1 MFMVAIKKPQK
12 VLAAALV
19 LWIAAGVAFAQTS
32 DTSTRLEELFVELAE
47 PGRDD
52 WQRIEGEIVRI
63 WSQSGSDAMDML
75 LQRGNDAMA
84 RQDLKS
90 AVGHYSALIDH
101 APDFAEGWNARATAY
116 YHMGEYALSVSDIE
130 RVLALNPRHFG
141 ALWGL
146 ASILEEMGE
155 IELSLEALRAV
166 RALTPNRRNV
176 DDTIKRLER
185 ATGGAEL

>member
-32 DTSTRLEELFVELAE
+32 DTSTRLEELFVELAK

>member
-176 DDTIKRLER
+176 DDTIKQLER

>member
-166 RALTPNRRNV
+166 RTLTPNRRNV